1 MFNLNVTEQDSALD
15 IALAYAE
22 YGLSV
27 VPLHRHNKVPTKELG
42 GWQKFQERQPTTEE
56 LEKWF
61 KGRDDVVVALV
72 CGKFIVVDADTAEAV
87 NWVEAN
93 LPVTPFKVATGK
105 GVHYYYNNP
114 ENFTTWVARRT
125 EGYDPAKLIDI
136 RGVGG
141 LIVAPHNI
149 HATGAIYTPIK
160 IPDWDLNDVEDLP
173 DFTKELWVKV
183 TGVEKAVDG
192 QPISTPLSIDGVT
205 EGSRNDQ
212 AARLAGFLIA
222 KGLNTTFTEFFI
234 QSWNSQNKPPLPAT
248 EISTV
253 VNSVQKTHD
262 RKTQQAPSY
271 ISGKRTIK
279 EPVNLYSPP
288 GILKDIYEYSEQVA
302 QISQPAISMQAA
314 LSLGSVALGRMYKTN
329 MNNFSSLFFMCIAKS
344 GQGKENV
351 KTVVENILQQAD
363 FGDLMAGDGYTSSG
377 AIYSLLRYKPTH
389 ITVMD
394 EFGKRLESISKS
406 SNSNKEDAIQ
416 VLMETW
422 GRCHGVLRPDNYSM
436 MTLNQKQQKEAMDRS
451 TIKPAITLVGM
462 SVPKNFYGA
471 LSTGRIVD
479 GFLNR
484 FIVVESNV
492 PRTVGRMVPFAAPP
506 QSTSDWVSHVRQV
519 DNEMEQISRDNAELD
534 FKSRIL
540 TFDDDSNDL
549 FEKLAYRL
557 VDEQNVLEKEGLEV
571 LLSRT
576 REKAMRLALIG
587 ALADDRKA
595 KVIKGDITQWA
606 IEYVYYYDQLLVE
619 NCKDKVA
626 GSEIEGRIKQVLSFI
641 RSQGEWGIS
650 KRDIDRR
657 EIFRSMKSYEVKE
670 IIERLKNSGE
680 IQEKDL
686 KAKGTGR
693 PTKRIVAIDP
703 EFFNED

>member
-1 MFNLNVTEQDSALD
+1 MFNLQVTAQDSALD
-15 IALAYAE
+15 LALAYAE
-22 YGLSV
+22 YGISV
-27 VPLHRHNKVPTKELG
+27 VPLHRHNKVPPKELG

-56 LEKWF
+56 IEKWF
-61 KGRDDVVVALV
+61 KGRDDLVVALV
-72 CGKFIVVDADTAEAV
+72 CGKFIVIDADTPEAV
-87 NWVEAN
+87 NWCEAN

-114 ENFTTWVARRT
+114 ENFTTWVAKRT

-149 HATGAIYTPIK
+149 HATGAIYTPTRIE
-160 IPDWDLNDVEDLP
+160 DWDLNDVDDLP
-173 DFTKELWVKV
+173 NLTQELWVKI
-183 TGVEKAVDG
+183 TGVEKVNG
-192 QPISTPLSIDGVT
+192 KPIAAPLSIDGIS
-205 EGSRNDQ
+205 EGGRNDQ
-212 AARLAGFLIA
+212 AARLAGYLIA
-222 KGLNTTFTEFFI
+222 KGLNTEFTEFFV
-234 QSWNSQNKPPLPAT
+234 QSWNEQNTPPLSAS
-248 EISTV
+248 EISTT
-253 VNSVQKTHD
+253 VNSIQKTHD
-262 RKTQQAPSY
+262 RKNQQAPAY
-271 ISGKRTIK
+271 ISTTKNVN
-279 EPVNLYSPP
+279 EPVNLFSPP
-288 GILKDIYEYSEQVA
+288 GVLKDIYEYSEQIA
-302 QISQPAISMQAA
+302 HISQPAISMQAA
-314 LSLGSVALGRMYKTN
+314 LSLGSVALGRMYRTN
-329 MNNFSSLFFMCIAKS
+329 MNNFASLFFMCIAKS

-351 KTVVENILQQAD
+351 KTVVETILDHAEYS
-363 FGDLMAGDGYTSSG
+363 DLMAGDGYTSSG

-406 SNSNKEDAIQ
+406 SNSNKEDALQI
-416 VLMETW
+416 LMETW

-436 MTLNQKQQKEAMDRS
+436 MTLTNKQQKEVLDRS

-484 FIVVESNV
+484 FIVVESHV
-492 PRTVGRMVPFAAPP
+492 PRTVGKMVAFVEPP
-506 QSTSDWVSHVRQV
+506 QSTYDWVSHVRQV
-519 DNEMEQISRDNAELD
+519 DNEMEQISRDNAEMD
-534 FKSRIL
+534 FKQRIIK
-540 TFDDDSNDL
+540 FDDDSNALLDS
-549 FEKLAYRL
+549 LAYKL
-557 VDEQNVLEKEGLEV
+557 VDQQNALEKEGLEV

-595 KVIKGDITQWA
+595 KTIKGDITQWA
-606 IEYVYYYDQLLVE
+606 IDYVYYYDQLLIE

-626 GSEIEGRIKQVLSFI
+626 GSEMEGRIKQILSFI

-686 KAKGTGR
+686 RAKGTGR

>member
-1 MFNLNVTEQDSALD
+1 MFNLNVTAQDSALD
-15 IALAYAE
+15 LALAYAE

-27 VPLHRHNKVPTKELG
+27 IPLQRHNKVPPKELG
-42 GWQKFQERQPTTEE
+42 SWEKYKTEQPTTEQI
-56 LEKWF
+56 EKWF
-61 KGRDDVVVALV
+61 KGRNDLVVALV
-72 CGKFIVVDADTAEAV
+72 CGKFIVVDADTPESV
-87 NWVEAN
+87 NWAEAN

-105 GVHYYYNNP
+105 GMHYYYNNP
-114 ENFTTWVARRT
+114 ENFTTYVARRT
-125 EGYDPAKLIDI
+125 ETTDPAKLIDL

-141 LIVAPHNI
+141 LIIAPHNI
-149 HATGAIYTPIK
+149 HATGAIYEPIV
-160 IPDWDLNDVEDLP
+160 IHDWGLNDVDDLP
-173 DFTKELWVKV
+173 DFTKELWVKI
-183 TGVEKAVDG
+183 TGAEKLNG
-192 QPISTPLSIDGVT
+192 KPISAPLSIKGVK

-212 AARLAGFLIA
+212 AARLAGYLIA
-222 KGLNTTFTEFFI
+222 KDINIDFVEFFV
-234 QSWNSQNKPPLPAT
+234 QSWNRQNNPPLDHT
-248 EISTV
+248 EISTT
-253 VNSVQKTHD
+253 VNSIQKTHD
-262 RKTQQAPSY
+262 RKNQQAPAY
-271 ISGKRTIK
+271 IKSTHSIT
-279 EPVNLYSPP
+279 EPTNLYSPP
-288 GILKDIYEYSEQVA
+288 GILKDIYDYSENIA
-302 QISQPAISMQAA
+302 KISQPAISMQAA
-314 LSLGSVALGRMYKTN
+314 LSVGSVAAGRMYRTD

-351 KTVVENILQQAD
+351 KTVVESILDKAD
-363 FGDLMAGDGYTSSG
+363 HSDLMAGDGYTSSG

-394 EFGKRLESISKS
+394 EFGKRLESISKA
-406 SNSNKEDAIQ
+406 SNSNKEDALQ

-484 FIVVESNV
+484 FIVVESHV
-492 PRTVGRMVPFAAPP
+492 PRSVGRMIPYVEPP
-506 QSTSDWVSHVRQV
+506 KSVYDWVTDVRQTN
-519 DNEMEQISRDNAELD
+519 NEIEQIARDNAELD
-534 FKSRIL
+534 FKQRIL
-540 TFDDDSNDL
+540 TFDDDSRNL
-549 FEKLAYRL
+549 LEKLAYDL
-557 VDEQNVLEKEGLEV
+557 VDQQNKLEKEGLEV

-587 ALADDRKA
+587 ALADNKRA
-595 KVIKGDITQWA
+595 RTISGDITQWA
-606 IEYVYYYDQLLVE
+606 IDYVYYYDQLLIE
-619 NCKDKVA
+619 SCKDKVA
-626 GSEIEGRIKQVLSFI
+626 GSEMEGRIKQILSFI

-680 IQEKDL
+680 IQEKDV
-686 KAKGTGR
+686 KKSNTGR

>member
-1 MFNLNVTEQDSALD
+1 LD
-15 IALAYAE
+15 LALAYAE
-22 YGLSV
+22 YGISV
-27 VPLHRHNKVPTKELG
+27 VPLHRHNKVPPKELG

-56 LEKWF
+56 IEKWF
-61 KGRDDVVVALV
+61 KGRDDLVVALV
-72 CGKFIVVDADTAEAV
+72 CGKFIVIDADTPEAV
-87 NWVEAN
+87 NWCEAN
-93 LPVTPFKVATGK
+93 LPITPFKVATGK

-114 ENFTTWVARRT
+114 ENFTTWVAKRT

-149 HATGAIYTPIK
+149 HATGAIYTPTK
-160 IPDWDLNDVEDLP
+160 IDDWDLNDIDDLP
-173 DFTKELWVKV
+173 NLTQDLWIKI
-183 TGVEKAVDG
+183 TGVEKLNG
-192 QPISTPLSIDGVT
+192 QPIAAPLSIDGIS
-205 EGSRNDQ
+205 EGGRNDQ
-212 AARLAGFLIA
+212 AARLAGYLIA
-222 KGLNTTFTEFFI
+222 KGLNTEFTEFFV
-234 QSWNSQNKPPLPAT
+234 QSWNEQNKPPLSRS
-248 EISTV
+248 EISTT
-253 VNSVQKTHD
+253 VNSIQKTHD
-262 RKTQQAPSY
+262 RKNQQAPAY
-271 ISGKRTIK
+271 ISTTKSVN
-279 EPVNLYSPP
+279 EPVNLFSPP
-288 GILKDIYEYSEQVA
+288 GVLKDIYEYSEQIA
-302 QISQPAISMQAA
+302 HISQPAISMQAA
-314 LSLGSVALGRMYKTN
+314 LSLGSVALGRMYRTN

-351 KTVVENILQQAD
+351 KTVVETILDHAEHS
-363 FGDLMAGDGYTSSG
+363 DLMAGDGYTSSG

-406 SNSNKEDAIQ
+406 SNSNKEDALQI
-416 VLMETW
+416 LMETW

-436 MTLNQKQQKEAMDRS
+436 MTLTNKQQKEVLDRS

-484 FIVVESNV
+484 FIVVESHV
-492 PRTVGRMVPFAAPP
+492 PRTVGKMVAFVEPP
-506 QSTSDWVSHVRQV
+506 QSTYNWVSHVRQV

-534 FKSRIL
+534 FKQRIIK
-540 TFDDDSNDL
+540 FDDDSNALLDS
-549 FEKLAYRL
+549 LAYKL
-557 VDEQNVLEKEGLEV
+557 VDQQNALEKEGLEV

-587 ALADDRKA
+587 ALADDRKT
-595 KVIKGDITQWA
+595 KTIKGDITQWA
-606 IEYVYYYDQLLVE
+606 IDYVYYYDQLLIE

-626 GSEIEGRIKQVLSFI
+626 GSEMEGRIKQILSFI
-641 RSQGEWGIS
+641 RSQGDWGIS

-686 KAKGTGR
+686 RAKGTGR

>member
-1 MFNLNVTEQDSALD
+1 MFNLNVTAQDSALD
-15 IALAYAE
+15 LALAYAE

-27 VPLHRHNKVPTKELG
+27 IPLQRHNKVPPKELG
-42 GWQKFQERQPTTEE
+42 SWEKYKTEQPTTEQI
-56 LEKWF
+56 EKWF
-61 KGRDDVVVALV
+61 KGRNDLVVALV
-72 CGKFIVVDADTAEAV
+72 CGKFIVVDADTPESV
-87 NWVEAN
+87 NWAEAN

-105 GVHYYYNNP
+105 GMHYYYNNP
-114 ENFTTWVARRT
+114 ENFTTYVARRT
-125 EGYDPAKLIDI
+125 ESTDPAKLIDL

-141 LIVAPHNI
+141 LIIAPHNI
-149 HATGAIYTPIK
+149 HATGAIYEPIV
-160 IPDWDLNDVEDLP
+160 IHDWGLNDVDDLP
-173 DFTKELWVKV
+173 DFTKELWVKI
-183 TGVEKAVDG
+183 TGAEKLNG
-192 QPISTPLSIDGVT
+192 KPISAPLSIKGVK

-212 AARLAGFLIA
+212 AARLAGYLIA
-222 KGLNTTFTEFFI
+222 KDINVDFVEFFV
-234 QSWNSQNKPPLPAT
+234 QSWNRQNNPPLDHT
-248 EISTV
+248 EISTT
-253 VNSVQKTHD
+253 VNSIQKTHD
-262 RKTQQAPSY
+262 RKNQQAPAY
-271 ISGKRTIK
+271 IKSTHSIT
-279 EPVNLYSPP
+279 EPTNLYSPP
-288 GILKDIYEYSEQVA
+288 GVLKDIYDYSENIA
-302 QISQPAISMQAA
+302 KISQPAISMQAA
-314 LSLGSVALGRMYKTN
+314 LSVGSVAAGRMYRTD

-351 KTVVENILQQAD
+351 KTVVESILDKAD
-363 FGDLMAGDGYTSSG
+363 HSDLMAGDGYTSSG

-394 EFGKRLESISKS
+394 EFGKRLESISKA
-406 SNSNKEDAIQ
+406 SNSNKEDALQ

-484 FIVVESNV
+484 FIVVESHV
-492 PRTVGRMVPFAAPP
+492 PRSVGRMIPYVEPP
-506 QSTSDWVSHVRQV
+506 KSVYDWVTDVRQTN
-519 DNEMEQISRDNAELD
+519 NEMEQIARDNAELD
-534 FKSRIL
+534 FKQRIL
-540 TFDDDSNDL
+540 TFDDDSRNL
-549 FEKLAYRL
+549 LEKLAYDL
-557 VDEQNVLEKEGLEV
+557 VDQQNKLEKEGLEV

-587 ALADDRKA
+587 ALADNKRA
-595 KVIKGDITQWA
+595 RTISGDITQWA
-606 IEYVYYYDQLLVE
+606 IDYVYYYDQLLIE
-619 NCKDKVA
+619 SCKDKVA
-626 GSEIEGRIKQVLSFI
+626 GSEMEGRIKQILSFI

-680 IQEKDL
+680 IQEKDV
-686 KAKGTGR
+686 KKSNTGR

>member
-1 MFNLNVTEQDSALD
+1 MFNLQVTAQDSALD
-15 IALAYAE
+15 LALAYAE
-22 YGLSV
+22 YGISV
-27 VPLHRHNKVPTKELG
+27 VPLHRHNKVPPKELG

-56 LEKWF
+56 IEKWF
-61 KGRDDVVVALV
+61 KGRDDLVVALV
-72 CGKFIVVDADTAEAV
+72 CGKFIVIDADTPEAV
-87 NWVEAN
+87 NWCEAN

-114 ENFTTWVARRT
+114 ENFTTWVAKRT

-149 HATGAIYTPIK
+149 HATGAIYTPTRIE
-160 IPDWDLNDVEDLP
+160 DWDLNDVDDLP
-173 DFTKELWVKV
+173 NLTQELWVKI
-183 TGVEKAVDG
+183 TGVEKVNG
-192 QPISTPLSIDGVT
+192 KPIAAPLSIDGIS
-205 EGSRNDQ
+205 EGGRNDQ
-212 AARLAGFLIA
+212 AARLAGYLIA
-222 KGLNTTFTEFFI
+222 KGLNTEFTEFFV
-234 QSWNSQNKPPLPAT
+234 QSWNEQNTPPLSAS
-248 EISTV
+248 EISTT
-253 VNSVQKTHD
+253 VNSIQKTHD
-262 RKTQQAPSY
+262 RKNQQAPAY
-271 ISGKRTIK
+271 ISTTKNVN
-279 EPVNLYSPP
+279 EPVNLFSPP
-288 GILKDIYEYSEQVA
+288 GVLKDIYEYSEKIA
-302 QISQPAISMQAA
+302 HISQPAISMQAA
-314 LSLGSVALGRMYKTN
+314 LSLGSVALGRMYRTN

-351 KTVVENILQQAD
+351 KTVVETILDHAEYS
-363 FGDLMAGDGYTSSG
+363 DLMAGDGYTSSG

-406 SNSNKEDAIQ
+406 SNSNKEDALQI
-416 VLMETW
+416 LMETW

-436 MTLNQKQQKEAMDRS
+436 MTLTNKQQKEVLDRS

-484 FIVVESNV
+484 FIVVESHV
-492 PRTVGRMVPFAAPP
+492 PRTVGKMVAFVEPP
-506 QSTSDWVSHVRQV
+506 QSTYDWVSHVRQV
-519 DNEMEQISRDNAELD
+519 DNEMEQISRDNAEMD
-534 FKSRIL
+534 FKQRVVK
-540 TFDDDSNDL
+540 FDDDSNALLDS
-549 FEKLAYRL
+549 LAYRL
-557 VDEQNVLEKEGLEV
+557 VEQQNALEKEGLEV

-587 ALADDRKA
+587 ALADDRRT

-606 IEYVYYYDQLLVE
+606 IDYVYYYDQLLIE

-626 GSEIEGRIKQVLSFI
+626 GSEMEGRIKQILSFI
-641 RSQGEWGIS
+641 RSQGDWGIS

-686 KAKGTGR
+686 RAKGTGR

>member
-1 MFNLNVTEQDSALD
+1 MFNLQVTAQDSALD
-15 IALAYAE
+15 LALAYAE
-22 YGLSV
+22 YGISV
-27 VPLHRHNKVPTKELG
+27 VPLHRHNKVPPKELG

-56 LEKWF
+56 IEKWF
-61 KGRDDVVVALV
+61 KGRDDLVVALV
-72 CGKFIVVDADTAEAV
+72 CGKFIVIDADTPEAV
-87 NWVEAN
+87 NWCEAN

-114 ENFTTWVARRT
+114 ENFTTWVAKRT

-149 HATGAIYTPIK
+149 HATGAIYTPTRIE
-160 IPDWDLNDVEDLP
+160 DWDLNDVDDLP
-173 DFTKELWVKV
+173 NLTQELWVKI
-183 TGVEKAVDG
+183 TGVEKLNG
-192 QPISTPLSIDGVT
+192 QPISTPLSIQGVS
-205 EGSRNDQ
+205 EGGRNDQ
-212 AARLAGFLIA
+212 AARLAGYLIA
-222 KGLNTTFTEFFI
+222 KGLNTDFTEFFV
-234 QSWNSQNKPPLPAT
+234 QSWNEQNTPPLSAS
-248 EISTV
+248 EISTT

-262 RKTQQAPSY
+262 RKNQQAPAY
-271 ISGKRTIK
+271 ISTTKTVK
-279 EPVNLYSPP
+279 EPVNLFSPP
-288 GILKDIYEYSEQVA
+288 GVLKDIYEYSEEIA
-302 QISQPAISMQAA
+302 HISQPAISMQAA
-314 LSLGSVALGRMYKTN
+314 LSLGSVALGRMYRTN

-351 KTVVENILQQAD
+351 KTVVETILDHAEYS
-363 FGDLMAGDGYTSSG
+363 DLMAGDGYTSSG

-406 SNSNKEDAIQ
+406 SNSNKEDALQI
-416 VLMETW
+416 LMETW

-436 MTLNQKQQKEAMDRS
+436 MTLTNKQQKEVLDRS

-484 FIVVESNV
+484 FIVVESHV
-492 PRTVGRMVPFAAPP
+492 PRTVGKMVAFVEPP
-506 QSTSDWVSHVRQV
+506 QSTYDWVSHVRQV
-519 DNEMEQISRDNAELD
+519 DNEMEQISRDNAEMD
-534 FKSRIL
+534 FKQRVVK
-540 TFDDDSNDL
+540 FDDDSNALLDS
-549 FEKLAYRL
+549 LAYRL
-557 VDEQNVLEKEGLEV
+557 VEQQNALEKEGLEV

-587 ALADDRKA
+587 ALADDRRT

-606 IEYVYYYDQLLVE
+606 IDYVYYYDQLLIE

-626 GSEIEGRIKQVLSFI
+626 GSEMEGRIKQILSFI
-641 RSQGEWGIS
+641 RSQGDWGIS

-686 KAKGTGR
+686 RAKGTGR

>member
-1 MFNLNVTEQDSALD
+1 MFNLQVTAQDSALD
-15 IALAYAE
+15 LALAYAE
-22 YGLSV
+22 YGISV
-27 VPLHRHNKVPTKELG
+27 VPLHRHNKVPPKELG

-56 LEKWF
+56 IEKWF
-61 KGRDDVVVALV
+61 KGRDDLVVALV
-72 CGKFIVVDADTAEAV
+72 CGKFIVIDADTPEAV
-87 NWVEAN
+87 NWCEAN
-93 LPVTPFKVATGK
+93 LPITPFKVATGK

-114 ENFTTWVARRT
+114 ENFTTWVAKRT

-149 HATGAIYTPIK
+149 HATGAIYTPTK
-160 IPDWDLNDVEDLP
+160 IDDWDLNDIDDLP
-173 DFTKELWVKV
+173 NLTQDLWIKI
-183 TGVEKAVDG
+183 TGVEKLNG
-192 QPISTPLSIDGVT
+192 QPIAAPLSIDGIS
-205 EGSRNDQ
+205 EGGRNDQ
-212 AARLAGFLIA
+212 AARLAGYLIA
-222 KGLNTTFTEFFI
+222 KGLNTEFTEFFV
-234 QSWNSQNKPPLPAT
+234 QSWNEQNKPPLSRS
-248 EISTV
+248 EISTT
-253 VNSVQKTHD
+253 VNSIQKTHD
-262 RKTQQAPSY
+262 RKNQQAPAY
-271 ISGKRTIK
+271 ISTTKSVN
-279 EPVNLYSPP
+279 EPVNLFSPP
-288 GILKDIYEYSEQVA
+288 GVLKDIYEYSEQIA
-302 QISQPAISMQAA
+302 HISQPAISMQAA
-314 LSLGSVALGRMYKTN
+314 LSLGSVALGRMYRTN

-351 KTVVENILQQAD
+351 KTVVETILDHAEHS
-363 FGDLMAGDGYTSSG
+363 DLMAGDGYTSSG

-406 SNSNKEDAIQ
+406 SNSNKEDALQI
-416 VLMETW
+416 LMETW

-436 MTLNQKQQKEAMDRS
+436 MTLTNKQQKEVLDRS

-484 FIVVESNV
+484 FIVVESHV
-492 PRTVGRMVPFAAPP
+492 PRTVGKMVAFVEPP
-506 QSTSDWVSHVRQV
+506 QSTYNWVSHVRQV

-534 FKSRIL
+534 FKQRIIK
-540 TFDDDSNDL
+540 FDDDSNALLDS
-549 FEKLAYRL
+549 LAYKL
-557 VDEQNVLEKEGLEV
+557 VDQQNALEKEGLEV

-587 ALADDRKA
+587 ALADDRKT
-595 KVIKGDITQWA
+595 KTIKGDITQWA
-606 IEYVYYYDQLLVE
+606 IDYVYYYDQLLIE

-626 GSEIEGRIKQVLSFI
+626 GSEMEGRIKQILSFI
-641 RSQGEWGIS
+641 RSQGDWGIS

-686 KAKGTGR
+686 RAKGTGR

>member
-1 MFNLNVTEQDSALD
+1 VFNLQVTAQDSALD
-15 IALAYAE
+15 LALAYAE
-22 YGLSV
+22 YGISV
-27 VPLHRHNKVPTKELG
+27 VPLHRHNKVPPKELG

-56 LEKWF
+56 IEKWF
-61 KGRDDVVVALV
+61 KGRDDLVVALV
-72 CGKFIVVDADTAEAV
+72 CGKFIVIDADTPEAV
-87 NWVEAN
+87 NWCEAN

-114 ENFTTWVARRT
+114 ENFTTWVAKRT

-149 HATGAIYTPIK
+149 HATGAIYTPTRIE
-160 IPDWDLNDVEDLP
+160 DWDLNDIDDLP
-173 DFTKELWVKV
+173 NLTQELWVKI
-183 TGVEKAVDG
+183 TGVEKVNG
-192 QPISTPLSIDGVT
+192 KPIAAPLSIDGIS
-205 EGSRNDQ
+205 EGGRNDQ
-212 AARLAGFLIA
+212 AARLAGYLIA
-222 KGLNTTFTEFFI
+222 KGLNTEFTEFFV
-234 QSWNSQNKPPLPAT
+234 QSWNEQNTPPLSAS
-248 EISTV
+248 EISTT
-253 VNSVQKTHD
+253 VNSIQKTHD
-262 RKTQQAPSY
+262 RKNQQAPAY
-271 ISGKRTIK
+271 ISTTKNVN
-279 EPVNLYSPP
+279 EPVNLFSPP
-288 GILKDIYEYSEQVA
+288 GVLKDIYEYSEQIA
-302 QISQPAISMQAA
+302 HISQPAISMQAA
-314 LSLGSVALGRMYKTN
+314 LSLGSVALGRMYRTN
-329 MNNFSSLFFMCIAKS
+329 MNNFASLFFMCIAKS

-351 KTVVENILQQAD
+351 KTVVETILDHAEYS
-363 FGDLMAGDGYTSSG
+363 DLMAGDGYTSSG

-406 SNSNKEDAIQ
+406 SNSNKEDALQI
-416 VLMETW
+416 LMETW

-436 MTLNQKQQKEAMDRS
+436 MTLTNKQQKEVLDRS

-484 FIVVESNV
+484 FIVVESHV
-492 PRTVGRMVPFAAPP
+492 PRTVGKMVAFVEPP
-506 QSTSDWVSHVRQV
+506 QSTYDWVSHVRQV
-519 DNEMEQISRDNAELD
+519 DNEMEQISRDNAEMD
-534 FKSRIL
+534 FKQRVVK
-540 TFDDDSNDL
+540 FDDDSNALLDS
-549 FEKLAYRL
+549 LAYRL
-557 VDEQNVLEKEGLEV
+557 VEQQNALEKEGLEV

-587 ALADDRKA
+587 ALADDRRT

-606 IEYVYYYDQLLVE
+606 IDYVYYYDQLLIE

-626 GSEIEGRIKQVLSFI
+626 GSEMEGRIKQILSFI

-686 KAKGTGR
+686 RAKGTGR

>member
-1 MFNLNVTEQDSALD
+1 MFNLNVTAQDSALD
-15 IALAYAE
+15 LALAYAE

-27 VPLHRHNKVPTKELG
+27 IPLQRHNKVPPKELG
-42 GWQKFQERQPTTEE
+42 SWEKYKTEQPTTEQIE
-56 LEKWF
+56 EWF
-61 KGRDDVVVALV
+61 KDRNDLVVALV
-72 CGKFIVVDADTAEAV
+72 CGKFIVVDADTPESV
-87 NWVEAN
+87 NWAEAN

-105 GVHYYYNNP
+105 GMHYYYNNP
-114 ENFTTWVARRT
+114 ENFTTYVARRT
-125 EGYDPAKLIDI
+125 ESTDPAKLIDL

-141 LIVAPHNI
+141 LIIAPHNI
-149 HATGAIYTPIK
+149 HATGAIYEPIV
-160 IPDWDLNDVEDLP
+160 IHDWGLNDIDDLP
-173 DFTKELWVKV
+173 DFTKELWVKI
-183 TGVEKAVDG
+183 TGAEKLNG
-192 QPISTPLSIDGVT
+192 KPISAPLSIKGVK

-212 AARLAGFLIA
+212 AARLAGYLIA
-222 KGLNTTFTEFFI
+222 KEINVDFVEFFV
-234 QSWNSQNKPPLPAT
+234 QSWNRQNNPPLDET
-248 EISTV
+248 EISTT
-253 VNSVQKTHD
+253 VNSIQKTHD
-262 RKTQQAPSY
+262 RKNQQAPAY
-271 ISGKRTIK
+271 IKSTHSIA
-279 EPVNLYSPP
+279 EPTNLYSPP
-288 GILKDIYEYSEQVA
+288 GVLKDIYDYSENIA
-302 QISQPAISMQAA
+302 KISQPAISMQAA
-314 LSLGSVALGRMYKTN
+314 LSVGSVAAGRMYRTD

-351 KTVVENILQQAD
+351 KTVVESILDKAD
-363 FGDLMAGDGYTSSG
+363 HSELMAGDGYTSSG

-394 EFGKRLESISKS
+394 EFGKRLESISKA
-406 SNSNKEDAIQ
+406 SNSNKEDALQ

-484 FIVVESNV
+484 FIVVESHV
-492 PRTVGRMVPFAAPP
+492 PRSVGRMIPYVEPP
-506 QSTSDWVSHVRQV
+506 KAVYDWVTDIRQTN
-519 DNEMEQISRDNAELD
+519 NEIEQIARDNAELD
-534 FKSRIL
+534 FKQRIL
-540 TFDDDSNDL
+540 TFDDDSRNL
-549 FEKLAYRL
+549 LEKLAYDL
-557 VDEQNVLEKEGLEV
+557 VDQQNKLEKEGLEV

-587 ALADDRKA
+587 ALADNKRA
-595 KVIKGDITQWA
+595 RTISGDITQWA
-606 IEYVYYYDQLLVE
+606 IDYVYYYDQLLIE
-619 NCKDKVA
+619 SCKDKVA
-626 GSEIEGRIKQVLSFI
+626 GSEMEGRIKQILSFI

-680 IQEKDL
+680 IQEKDV
-686 KAKGTGR
+686 KKSNTGR

>member
-1 MFNLNVTEQDSALD
+1 VFNLQVTAQDSALD
-15 IALAYAE
+15 LALAYAE
-22 YGLSV
+22 YGISV
-27 VPLHRHNKVPTKELG
+27 VPLHRHNKVPPKELG

-56 LEKWF
+56 IEKWF
-61 KGRDDVVVALV
+61 KGRDDLVVALV
-72 CGKFIVVDADTAEAV
+72 CGKFIVIDADTPEAV
-87 NWVEAN
+87 NWCEAN

-114 ENFTTWVARRT
+114 ENFTTWVAKRT

-149 HATGAIYTPIK
+149 HATGAIYTPTRIE
-160 IPDWDLNDVEDLP
+160 DWDLNDVDDLP
-173 DFTKELWVKV
+173 NLTQELWVKI
-183 TGVEKAVDG
+183 TGVEKLNG
-192 QPISTPLSIDGVT
+192 QPISTPLSIQGVS
-205 EGSRNDQ
+205 EGGRNDQ
-212 AARLAGFLIA
+212 AARLAGYLIA
-222 KGLNTTFTEFFI
+222 KGLNTDFTEFFV
-234 QSWNSQNKPPLPAT
+234 QSWNEQNTPPLSAS
-248 EISTV
+248 EISTT

-262 RKTQQAPSY
+262 RKNQQAPAY
-271 ISGKRTIK
+271 ISTTKTVK
-279 EPVNLYSPP
+279 EPVNLFSPP
-288 GILKDIYEYSEQVA
+288 GVLKDIYEYSEKIA
-302 QISQPAISMQAA
+302 HISQPAISMQAA
-314 LSLGSVALGRMYKTN
+314 LSLGSVALGRMYRTN

-351 KTVVENILQQAD
+351 KTVVETILDHAEYS
-363 FGDLMAGDGYTSSG
+363 GLMAGDGYTSSG

-406 SNSNKEDAIQ
+406 SNSNKEDALQI
-416 VLMETW
+416 LMETW

-436 MTLNQKQQKEAMDRS
+436 MTLTNKQQKEVLDRS

-484 FIVVESNV
+484 FIVVESHV
-492 PRTVGRMVPFAAPP
+492 PRTVGKMVAFVEPP
-506 QSTSDWVSHVRQV
+506 QSTYNWVSHVRQV

-534 FKSRIL
+534 FKQRIIK
-540 TFDDDSNDL
+540 FDDDSNALLDS
-549 FEKLAYRL
+549 LAYKL
-557 VDEQNVLEKEGLEV
+557 VDQQNALEKEGLEV

-587 ALADDRKA
+587 ALADDRKT

-606 IEYVYYYDQLLVE
+606 IDYVYYYDQLLIE

-626 GSEIEGRIKQVLSFI
+626 GSEMEGRIKQILSFI
-641 RSQGEWGIS
+641 RSQGDWGIS

-686 KAKGTGR
+686 RAKGTGR

>member
-1 MFNLNVTEQDSALD
+1 MFNLNVTAQDSALD
-15 IALAYAE
+15 LALAYAE

-27 VPLHRHNKVPTKELG
+27 IPLQRHNKVPPKELG
-42 GWQKFQERQPTTEE
+42 SWEKYKTEQPTTEQI
-56 LEKWF
+56 EKWF
-61 KGRDDVVVALV
+61 KGRNDLVVALV
-72 CGKFIVVDADTAEAV
+72 CGKFIVVDADTPESV
-87 NWVEAN
+87 NWAEAN

-105 GVHYYYNNP
+105 GMHYYYNNP
-114 ENFTTWVARRT
+114 ENFTTYVARRT
-125 EGYDPAKLIDI
+125 ESTDPAKLIDL

-141 LIVAPHNI
+141 LIIAPHNI
-149 HATGAIYTPIK
+149 HATGAIYEPIV
-160 IPDWDLNDVEDLP
+160 IHDWGLNDVDDLP
-173 DFTKELWVKV
+173 DFTKELWVKI
-183 TGVEKAVDG
+183 TGAEKLNG
-192 QPISTPLSIDGVT
+192 KPISAPLSIKGVK

-212 AARLAGFLIA
+212 AARLAGYLIA
-222 KGLNTTFTEFFI
+222 KDINVDFVEFFV
-234 QSWNSQNKPPLPAT
+234 QSWNRQNNPPLDHT
-248 EISTV
+248 EISTT
-253 VNSVQKTHD
+253 VNSIQKTHD
-262 RKTQQAPSY
+262 RKNQQAPAY
-271 ISGKRTIK
+271 IKSTHSIK
-279 EPVNLYSPP
+279 EPTNLYSPP
-288 GILKDIYEYSEQVA
+288 GILKDIYDYSENIA
-302 QISQPAISMQAA
+302 KISQPAISMQAA
-314 LSLGSVALGRMYKTN
+314 LSVGSVAAGRMYRTD

-351 KTVVENILQQAD
+351 KTVVESILDKAD
-363 FGDLMAGDGYTSSG
+363 HSDLMAGDGYTSSG

-394 EFGKRLESISKS
+394 EFGKRLESISKA
-406 SNSNKEDAIQ
+406 SNSNKEDALQ

-484 FIVVESNV
+484 FIVVESHV
-492 PRTVGRMVPFAAPP
+492 PRSVGRMIPYVEPP
-506 QSTSDWVSHVRQV
+506 KAVYDWVTDVRQTN
-519 DNEMEQISRDNAELD
+519 NEMEQIARDNAELD
-534 FKSRIL
+534 FKQRIL
-540 TFDDDSNDL
+540 TFDDDSRNL
-549 FEKLAYRL
+549 LEKLAYDL
-557 VDEQNVLEKEGLEV
+557 VDQQNKLEKEGLEV

-587 ALADDRKA
+587 ALADNKRA
-595 KVIKGDITQWA
+595 RTISGDITQWA
-606 IEYVYYYDQLLVE
+606 IDYVNYYDQLLIE
-619 NCKDKVA
+619 SCKDKVA
-626 GSEIEGRIKQVLSFI
+626 GSEMEGRIKQILSFI

-680 IQEKDL
+680 IQEKDV
-686 KAKGTGR
+686 KKSNTGR